1 MPFSLLVKTKNSRSG
16 DKYLFET
23 CVLVGSGT
31 GLLVGSGTGVLV
43 GSSTGVLVGS
53 GTGLLVGSG
62 TGALVSLSVPS
73 GSLGVTSCA
82 HPEIMNIHTMLA
94 NVSFNII

>member
-53 GTGLLVGSG
+53 GTGLLV
-62 TGALVSLSVPS
+62 
-73 GSLGVTSCA
+73 
-82 HPEIMNIHTMLA
+82 
-94 NVSFNII
+94 